1 MQCLPSF
8 AAAAINKKRHGGI
21 RRWLVRNSLSLALIG
36 IILLSMTVGA
46 IGCLAF
52 LPKPQ
57 DTSTPKTKTD
67 VSTATVMQPDITSPS
82 LEPVPEPQVFYFD
95 IPLSEELQ
103 DYIREKCSEY
113 EVPMELVIA
122 LIDKESSFRSDVVS
136 TTNDYGFMQINQC
149 NHEWLSSTLGVS
161 NFLDPKENIL
171 CGIYITRKKKSIRSF
186 YTQIRS
192 LVLLHFLRVRFRPSQ
207 TALRSTGGKNE
218 RGVYSK
224 TTRRTLRLSV

>member
-1 MQCLPSF
+1 MTTVH
-8 AAAAINKKRHGGI
+8 KKRHGGI
-21 RRWLVRNSLSLALIG
+21 RRWLVRNALSLALIG
-36 IILLSMTVGA
+36 IILLSMTAGA

-57 DTSTPKTKTD
+57 DTSTPETKTD
-67 VSTATVMQPDITSPS
+67 V
-82 LEPVPEPQVFYFD
+82 
-95 IPLSEELQ
+95 PLSEELQ

-161 NFLDPKENIL
+161 NFLDPMENIL
-171 CGIYITRKKKSIRSF
+171 CGIYIISGHLEKTDGNVELALMRYNCGASGARKLWNQGIYSTNYSRS
-186 YTQIRS
+186 
-192 LVLLHFLRVRFRPSQ
+192 VM
-207 TALRSTGGKNE
+207 
-218 RGVYSK
+218 
-224 TTRRTLRLSV
+224 TLYESYKEKAANGAATP

>member
-1 MQCLPSF
+1 MTTVH
-8 AAAAINKKRHGGI
+8 KKRHGGI
-21 RRWLVRNSLSLALIG
+21 RRWFVRNSLTLALIG
-36 IILLSMTVGA
+36 IILLSMTAGA

-57 DTSTPKTKTD
+57 NTLNTRNKDRCFD
-67 VSTATVMQPDITSPS
+67 RNRNAADIMSPS
-82 LEPVPEPQVFYFD
+82 LDPIPEPQVFYFD
-95 IPLSEELQ
+95 VPLSEELQ

-113 EVPMELVIA
+113 KVPMELVIA

-171 CGIYITRKKKSIRSF
+171 CGIFIISGHLEKPMVMSNSLLCGITAVRVVQEDCGIKES
-186 YTQIRS
+186 TQ
-192 LVLLHFLRVRFRPSQ
+192 Q
-207 TALRSTGGKNE
+207 TIPAL
-218 RGVYSK
+218 
-224 TTRRTLRLSV
+224 